1 MKPMLAAAVEDV
13 TALRYPMIATPKI
26 DGIRCVI
33 WEGRVLARSLKPIPN
48 VFVRESLAG
57 APEGLDG
64 ELIVGATFQSTTSG
78 IMSHTGNPDFAF
90 WVFDLISE
98 LPYEARLAA
107 LAALLLPARVER
119 VPWVWVRSPEE
130 LLAYEAQYLAD
141 GFEGVCLRTPKSSY
155 KFGRSTLKEG
165 YLLKLKRFQ
174 DAEAVVVGFE
184 EQQKNTN
191 ELLTNELGYA
201 KRSSAREGLVGKGTL
216 GKVVVEAGGVR
227 FGIGTGFTD
236 AQRAEVWANRERY
249 LGQIC
254 KFKSQPYGV
263 KDAPRLPV
271 FLGWRD
277 DRDV

>member
-13 TALRYPMIATPKI
+13 ATLRYPLVATPKI

-78 IMSHTGNPDFAF
+78 VMSHTGNPDFTF
-90 WVFDLISE
+90 WVFDLISD

-107 LAALLLPARVER
+107 LDALPLPARVER

-130 LLAYEAQYLAD
+130 LLAYEAQCLD
-141 GFEGVCLRTPKSSY
+141 LGFEGVCLRTPKSPY
-155 KFGRSTLKEG
+155 KFGRSTLREG
-165 YLLKLKRFQ
+165 YLLKLKRFE

-184 EQQKNTN
+184 EQMRN
-191 ELLTNELGYA
+191 ENALQVNELGYA
-201 KRSSAREGLVGKGTL
+201 KRSSAQEGLVGKGTL
-216 GKVVVEAGGVR
+216 GKLVVEKDGVR

-236 AQRAEVWANRERY
+236 AQRAEVWANRGKY
-249 LGQIC
+249 LGAIVRY
-254 KFKSQPYGV
+254 KSQPYGV

-277 DRDV
+277 PKDT